1 MVHDFAYDKTTL
13 VLATKGTIESEKF
26 NLLYKKYNNHKTY
39 LMPCVGLADII
50 EEGDKDKLEKYLNK
64 NIGIYKG
71 KVENIV
77 LRLYTLSINR
87 RRDKKSIRK

>member
-1 MVHDFAYDKTTL
+1 MGNFISGNIVKIIYESNSGPYKVGIFRVRETNDKSL
-13 VLATKGTIESEKF
+13 ES
-26 NLLYKKYNNHKTY
+26 
-39 LMPCVGLADII
+39 
-50 EEGDKDKLEKYLNK
+50 YLNK

>member
-1 MVHDFAYDKTTL
+1 MKVIL
-13 VLATKGTIESEKF
+13 SIEGMS
-26 NLLYKKYNNHKTY
+26 
-39 LMPCVGLADII
+39 CSACSSA
-50 EEGDKDKLEKYLNK
+50 LEKYLNK